1 MTGAVNMPTLQTF
14 APGAAIDDI
23 MVAMNRDGAVILK
36 DAVDQKTLAEVN
48 VELKPYI
55 DATAVGADVFGGF
68 KTTRTGAV
76 MARSTAAGKLALN
89 ETVRAIA
96 DRVLLQNCD
105 RYHIHVT
112 QVIRIMPGQ
121 GAQPI
126 HRDRWLWG
134 TWLKGMEPQ
143 VNSIW
148 ALSDFTRENGA
159 TQVVVGST
167 GWPDDRRAQPQEI
180 GYAEMSA
187 GSVVVY
193 TGSTF
198 HGGGE
203 NISNG
208 DRVGLNISYSLGWL
222 RQEENQY
229 LSVPPEVARTLDPE
243 LSKLLG
249 YTMGR
254 YALGYFT
261 PPLPPGEGPEIVP
274 PEYAL
279 TGIGDG
285 NAMGS
290 AEDLAMSAAN
300 IRNT

>member
-1 MTGAVNMPTLQTF
+1 MPRLTTF
-14 APGAAIDDI
+14 APGASIDDI
-23 MVAMNRDGAVILK
+23 MTAMNRDGAVILK
-36 DAVDQKTLAEVN
+36 DAVDAATLERVN
-48 VELKPYI
+48 AELKPYVE
-55 DATAVGADVFGGF
+55 ATPIGADAFGGF

-76 MARSTAAGKLALN
+76 MARSPAAGKLALN

-96 DRVLLQNCD
+96 DRILLQNCD

-167 GWPDDRRAQPQEI
+167 EWPDDRKAQPVEI

-203 NISNG
+203 NVSNG

-229 LSVPPEVARTLDPE
+229 LSVPPEVAKTLDPE

-279 TGIGDG
+279 TGVGEG

-290 AEDLAMSAAN
+290 AADLAMSTAN
-300 IRNT
+300 MRKT

>member
-1 MTGAVNMPTLQTF
+1 V
-14 APGAAIDDI
+14 
-23 MVAMNRDGAVILK
+23 R
-36 DAVDQKTLAEVN
+36 DAVDAATLARVN
-48 VELKPYI
+48 AELKPYI
-55 DATAVGADVFGGF
+55 DATPIGADTFGGF

-76 MARSTAAGKLALN
+76 MARSPAAGTLALN
-89 ETVRAIA
+89 PVVRALA
-96 DRVLLQNCD
+96 DKVLLANCD

-121 GAQPI
+121 PAQAI

-134 TWLKGMEPQ
+134 TWLKGLEPQ
-143 VNSIW
+143 LNTIW

-167 GWPDDRRAQPQEI
+167 EWPDARQALPEEI
-180 GYAEMSA
+180 GYAEMTA
-187 GSVVVY
+187 GSVVIY

-203 NISNG
+203 NVSNG

-229 LSVPPEVARTLDPE
+229 LSVPPEVAKTLDLE

-249 YTMGR
+249 YTLGR
-254 YALGYFT
+254 YALGYYT
-261 PPLPPGEGPEIVP
+261 PPLPPGEGPEVVP

-279 TGIGDG
+279 TGEGQA

-290 AEDLAMSAAN
+290 AQDLALSSA
-300 IRNT
+300 RLRGT

>member
-1 MTGAVNMPTLQTF
+1 MPSLTTF
-14 APGAAIDDI
+14 APDAPIDNMMAALT
-23 MVAMNRDGAVILK
+23 RDGAIIVR
-36 DAVDQKTLAEVN
+36 DAVDADTLARVN
-48 VELKPYI
+48 AELKPYI
-55 DATAVGADVFGGF
+55 EVTPMGADTFGGF

-76 MARSTAAGKLALN
+76 MARSPSAGTLALN
-89 ETVRAIA
+89 PVVRALA
-96 DRVLLQNCD
+96 DKVLLANCD

-121 GAQPI
+121 PAQPI

-134 TWLKGMEPQ
+134 TWLKGLEPQ
-143 VNSIW
+143 LNTIW

-159 TQVVVGST
+159 TQVVAGST
-167 GWPDDRRAQPQEI
+167 DWPDARVAVPEEI
-180 GYAEMSA
+180 GYAEMTA
-187 GSVVVY
+187 GSVVIY

-203 NISNG
+203 NVSNG

-229 LSVPPEVARTLDPE
+229 LSVPPEVAKTLDPE

-249 YTMGR
+249 YTLGR
-254 YALGYFT
+254 YALGYYT

-279 TGIGDG
+279 TGEGQA

-290 AEDLAMSAAN
+290 AQDLAMSASL
-300 IRNT
+300 RHT

>member
-1 MTGAVNMPTLQTF
+1 MPSLQTF
-14 APGAAIDDI
+14 TPGTPIDEI

-36 DAVDQKTLAEVN
+36 DAVDQETLAHVN
-48 VELKPYI
+48 AELKPYI
-55 DATAVGADVFGGF
+55 DATPMGADLFGGF
-68 KTTRTGAV
+68 QTTRTGAV
-76 MARSTAAGKLALN
+76 MARSMSAGKLALN
-89 ETVRAIA
+89 ETVRAIC
-96 DRVLLQNCD
+96 DRVLLANCD

-112 QVIRIMPGQ
+112 QVIRITPGQ
-121 GAQPI
+121 PAQPI

-148 ALSDFTRENGA
+148 ALSDFTKENGA
-159 TQVVVGST
+159 TQVVPRST
-167 GWPDDRRAQPQEI
+167 DWEDTRIATPEEI

-203 NISNG
+203 NVSNG
-208 DRVGLNISYSLGWL
+208 ERVGLNISYSLGWL

-229 LSVPPEVARTLDPE
+229 LSVPPEVAKTLDPE

-249 YTMGR
+249 YQLGK
-254 YALGYFT
+254 YALGYYT

-279 TGIGDG
+279 TGIGEG

-290 AEDLAMSAAN
+290 ADDMALSLSNM
-300 IRNT
+300 RRT

>member
-1 MTGAVNMPTLQTF
+1 MPSLMTFTPD
-14 APGAAIDDI
+14 APADAMLAALT
-23 MVAMNRDGAVILK
+23 RDGAIIVR
-36 DAVDQKTLAEVN
+36 DAVDAATLARVN
-48 VELKPYI
+48 AELKPYI
-55 DATAVGADVFGGF
+55 DATPIGADTFGGF

-76 MARSTAAGKLALN
+76 MARSPAAGTLALN
-89 ETVRAIA
+89 PVVRALA
-96 DRVLLQNCD
+96 DKVLLANCD

-121 GAQPI
+121 PAQAI

-134 TWLKGMEPQ
+134 MWLKGLEPQ
-143 VNSIW
+143 LNTIW

-167 GWPDDRRAQPQEI
+167 EWPDARQALPEEI
-180 GYAEMSA
+180 GYAEMTA
-187 GSVVVY
+187 GSVVIY

-203 NISNG
+203 NVSNG

-229 LSVPPEVARTLDPE
+229 LSVPPEVAKTLDLE

-249 YTMGR
+249 YTLGR
-254 YALGYFT
+254 YALGYYT
-261 PPLPPGEGPEIVP
+261 PPLPPGEGPEVVP

-279 TGIGDG
+279 TGEGQA

-290 AEDLAMSAAN
+290 AQDLALSSAQL
-300 IRNT
+300 RGT